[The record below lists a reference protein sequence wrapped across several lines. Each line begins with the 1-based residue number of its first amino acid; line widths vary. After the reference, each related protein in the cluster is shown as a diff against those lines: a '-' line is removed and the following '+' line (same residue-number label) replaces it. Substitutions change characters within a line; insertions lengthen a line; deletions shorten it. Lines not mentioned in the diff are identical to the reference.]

1 MENNNFPIEK
11 VYKTNCY
18 FNFCF
23 PGSHGDYNLIHNEKL
38 VEKFDM
44 LNERFEKFCETSSS
58 RFEAFENR
66 IEQKL
71 CDLERK
77 VESIVEHVKKSQIP
91 PPASASLEGTE
102 KEKMLHVSVRNL

>member
-1 MENNNFPIEK
+1 
-11 VYKTNCY
+11 
-18 FNFCF
+18 
-23 PGSHGDYNLIHNEKL
+23 
-38 VEKFDM
+38 M

-77 VESIVEHVKKSQIP
+77 VESIVEHVKKSQIS
-91 PPASASLEGTE
+91 PPASASLEVTD
-102 KEKMLHVSVRNL
+102 KEKVLHVSMRHL